1 MATIFTKIING
12 EIPFENKAVKQQTAF
27 VSDFPYFDTG
37 ATLHYTTNN
46 GDYICL
52 GVVDNSEELKEY
64 YLKTA
69 SEEDIKETVI
79 VTDSIIKVNDS
90 IKIKVEHLDSIK
102 NAKVIEVQ
110 TLDNDSTL
118 KLFYKLVSE

>member
-1 MATIFTKIING
+1 MIDNIKKFFIGLCYVVGCYLVILAVVIIYNYSRKIINN
-12 EIPFENKAVKQQTAF
+12 E
-27 VSDFPYFDTG
+27 DT
-37 ATLHYTTNN
+37 
-46 GDYICL
+46 
-52 GVVDNSEELKEY
+52 
-64 YLKTA
+64 
-69 SEEDIKETVI
+69 IKENVTI
-79 VTDSIIKVNDS
+79 TDSIIKVNDS

>member
-1 MATIFTKIING
+1 MIDDIKKFFIGLCYSAGCYLIVLAVIVIYNYSRKIIN
-12 EIPFENKAVKQQTAF
+12 N
-27 VSDFPYFDTG
+27 
-37 ATLHYTTNN
+37 
-46 GDYICL
+46 
-52 GVVDNSEELKEY
+52 
-64 YLKTA
+64 
-69 SEEDIKETVI
+69 EEDIKENVI

>member
-1 MATIFTKIING
+1 MIDDIKKFFIGLCYVTGCYLIIIAVVIIYNYSKKIIN
-12 EIPFENKAVKQQTAF
+12 N
-27 VSDFPYFDTG
+27 
-37 ATLHYTTNN
+37 
-46 GDYICL
+46 
-52 GVVDNSEELKEY
+52 
-64 YLKTA
+64 
-69 SEEDIKETVI
+69 EEDIKENITI
-79 VTDSIIKVNDS
+79 TDSIIKVNDS

>member
-1 MATIFTKIING
+1 MIDNIKRFFIGLCYVVGCYLIILAVVIIYNYSKKIIN
-12 EIPFENKAVKQQTAF
+12 N
-27 VSDFPYFDTG
+27 
-37 ATLHYTTNN
+37 
-46 GDYICL
+46 
-52 GVVDNSEELKEY
+52 
-64 YLKTA
+64 
-69 SEEDIKETVI
+69 EEDIKENII

>member
-1 MATIFTKIING
+1 MIDNIKKFFIGLCYVVGCYLILLAVVVIYSYGRKIINNKNTVK
-12 EIPFENKAVKQQTAF
+12 ENVT
-27 VSDFPYFDTG
+27 
-37 ATLHYTTNN
+37 
-46 GDYICL
+46 I
-52 GVVDNSEELKEY
+52 
-64 YLKTA
+64 
-69 SEEDIKETVI
+69 
-79 VTDSIIKVNDS
+79 TDSIIKVNDS

>member
-1 MATIFTKIING
+1 MIENIKKFFIGLCYVAGCYLVVLALVIIYSYGKRIIND
-12 EIPFENKAVKQQTAF
+12 E
-27 VSDFPYFDTG
+27 
-37 ATLHYTTNN
+37 
-46 GDYICL
+46 
-52 GVVDNSEELKEY
+52 DN
-64 YLKTA
+64 
-69 SEEDIKETVI
+69 IKENII

-90 IKIKVEHLDSIK
+90 IKIKIEYLDSIK

>member
-1 MATIFTKIING
+1 MIDNIKRFFIGLCYIIGCYLIIIAVVIVYIYGKKIIN
-12 EIPFENKAVKQQTAF
+12 N
-27 VSDFPYFDTG
+27 
-37 ATLHYTTNN
+37 
-46 GDYICL
+46 
-52 GVVDNSEELKEY
+52 
-64 YLKTA
+64 
-69 SEEDIKETVI
+69 EEDIKENAI

>member
-1 MATIFTKIING
+1 MIDDIKNFFIGLCYSAGCYLVVLAVIIIYNYSKKIINT
-12 EIPFENKAVKQQTAF
+12 EADTKEN
-27 VSDFPYFDTG
+27 
-37 ATLHYTTNN
+37 
-46 GDYICL
+46 
-52 GVVDNSEELKEY
+52 
-64 YLKTA
+64 
-69 SEEDIKETVI
+69 
-79 VTDSIIKVNDS
+79 VTIADSIIKVNDS